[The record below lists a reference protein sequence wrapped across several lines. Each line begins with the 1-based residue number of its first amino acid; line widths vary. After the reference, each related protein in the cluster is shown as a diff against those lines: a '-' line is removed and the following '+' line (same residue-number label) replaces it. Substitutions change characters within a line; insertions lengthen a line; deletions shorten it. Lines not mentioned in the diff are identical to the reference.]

1 MVIILTILMLFSASK
16 CRDLN
21 EEHRLN
27 ITDCLE
33 LSGKFVPDSAI
44 SKENIKLIVYFKNK
58 CDTVISF
65 YPKMGLLAFT
75 RLDTSFSNNLY
86 EINCDVK
93 KLSLMVSLKPNEIFQ
108 DTYIINLRSSYFRTG
123 MNDLMLQYVCRIQHK
138 NVIRPRNLVTGHLES
153 LPIHLYLR

>member
-1 MVIILTILMLFSASK
+1 
-16 CRDLN
+16 
-21 EEHRLN
+21 
-27 ITDCLE
+27 
-33 LSGKFVPDSAI
+33 
-44 SKENIKLIVYFKNK
+44 
-58 CDTVISF
+58 
-65 YPKMGLLAFT
+65 MGLLAFT

-138 NVIRPRNLVTGHLES
+138 NVIRPRNLVTRHLES